1 MIDGEEIV
9 EQPTEQPTAE
19 EIQDNPEKQPRASA
33 PSDVQTD
40 RERSL
45 AVLRTARDQAQRERD
60 EMALRLREYEQ
71 TRLEQVRLESKLQS
85 KEPEEDFSLGIGE
98 SDLVEGKHL
107 SKMARQQ
114 LKQQKELREEMVKTQ
129 KQLQTMIV
137 ETRIKAECPDID
149 KVVTKENM
157 EMLANLHPE
166 IAETIQSSN
175 NYYSQAKTAYKLMK
189 QFGIYKEDSYGQDR
203 ERAQINA
210 KSPKPLAS
218 ISPQAA
224 DTPLSHANAFANGL
238 TEELKAQL
246 RKEMEEAIR
255 NG

>member
-9 EQPTEQPTAE
+9 EQTGSEQSPAE
-19 EIQDNPEKQPRASA
+19 DIQSNPEKQPNVVENT
-33 PSDVQTD
+33 PIKQPNDD
-40 RERSL
+40 RERNL
-45 AVLRTARDQAQRERD
+45 AALRMQKEQAQRERD
-60 EMALRLREYEQ
+60 EMAMRLRD
-71 TRLEQVRLESKLQS
+71 LEEKF
-85 KEPEEDFSLGIGE
+85 KPKTNEPDDDFSLGIGE

-107 SKMARQQ
+107 SKMAKQQ
-114 LKQQKELREEMVKTQ
+114 IKQQKELREEMAKTQ
-129 KQLQTMIV
+129 QQLQTMIV

-157 EMLANLHPE
+157 EMLASLHPE
-166 IAETIQSSN
+166 IAETIKSSN

-189 QFGIYKEDSYGQDR
+189 QFGIYKEDTYGQDR
-203 ERAQINA
+203 ERAQANA

-224 DTPLSHANAFANGL
+224 ETPLSHANAFANGL

-255 NG
+255 NY

>member
-1 MIDGEEIV
+1 MVDGEEIV
-9 EQPTEQPTAE
+9 EQTGSEQSPAE
-19 EIQDNPEKQPRASA
+19 DTQSNPEKQPNVVENTPGDS
-33 PSDVQTD
+33 
-40 RERSL
+40 ERNL
-45 AVLRTARDQAQRERD
+45 VTMRMAKEQAQRERD
-60 EMALRLREYEQ
+60 EMAMRLRE
-71 TRLEQVRLESKLQS
+71 LEEKFKPKTNESDD
-85 KEPEEDFSLGIGE
+85 DFSLGIGE

-107 SKMARQQ
+107 SKMA
-114 LKQQKELREEMVKTQ
+114 KQQIKQQRELREEMAKTQ
-129 KQLQTMIV
+129 QQLQTMIV

-157 EMLANLHPE
+157 EMLASLHPE
-166 IAETIQSSN
+166 IAETIKSSS

-189 QFGIYKEDSYGQDR
+189 QFGIYKEDTYGQDR
-203 ERAQINA
+203 ERAQANA

-224 DTPLSHANAFANGL
+224 ETPLSHANAFANGL

-255 NG
+255 NY